1 MEKSAL
7 THNRR
12 AQFFRLNSEIS
23 HAGVPVDLSFKKART
38 IAGNDIFIDNDAL
51 AQNFCNTKNKVIFFL
66 MMIKEI

>member
-12 AQFFRLNSEIS
+12 AEFFRLNSEIS
-23 HAGVPVDLSFKKART
+23 HAGAPVDLSFKKART
-38 IAGNDIFIDNDAL
+38 IAGNDICTNKDAL
-51 AQNFCNTKNKVIFFL
+51 AQNFCNKNKVICFL